1 MSETPNPFDLLIDQI
16 RAVVREEMKAAMNG
30 NGHGKLLTAE
40 ELADKLQ
47 VHPATIY
54 EKVKAKKI
62 PFYQVGRFVRFS
74 LQEVIESQKNKNRTP
89 LDTV

>member
-54 EKVKAKKI
+54 EKVKAKNS
-62 PFYQVGRFVRFS
+62 VLSSRA
-74 LQEVIESQKNKNRTP
+74 LC
-89 LDTV
+89 TVQFTGSFREPKK